1 MPAVNAGWGQALEG
15 AGDGSVTGGRRAE
28 LAVAAGLTL
37 AAVAISP
44 WAIQHLTG
52 RPVLTVRVTAISIG
66 LDLFLLATAFAIAAQ
81 GRVRKLG
88 FHLMLWTFPLA
99 LLAALEAAAIAVHF
113 ADRVAPLEDNSSLR
127 NWSRW
132 PAYLMSEGR
141 WAEPEG
147 TLRVYRPWKGD
158 GVEINEFGLRGP
170 APAPKTPGE
179 WRIAVTG
186 GSTAYGWRVFD
197 ADTIPAQLQNAID
210 VPGRKVTVHNF
221 GIEGASL
228 EREIAL
234 VRRLR
239 DAYALD
245 QVIFYTG
252 ANDVILHYMNR
263 SDTTEG
269 LGELTAQTTG
279 FELIKAARRLL
290 ALWFYRSSRVDQ
302 EDAASVAR
310 TNSLREQMAAARSYC
325 DGTGLRCDF
334 FLVPMLFT
342 CKSTFCRQSPMA
354 GAAARVY
361 PGLDRL
367 MGSMYADALAHA
379 SAEDVEDLRDAFDQ
393 SEQPIYT
400 DFVHVN
406 EEGNRLIAE
415 RIADVVEQDLAH

>member
-1 MPAVNAGWGQALEG
+1 M
-15 AGDGSVTGGRRAE
+15 TRGRRGE
-28 LAVAAGLTL
+28 LTVAAGLMFL
-37 AAVAISP
+37 AAAISP
-44 WAIQHLTG
+44 WAIQLLTG
-52 RPVLTVRVTAISIG
+52 RPVLTVRVTAVSIG

-81 GRVRKLG
+81 GRARKLG

-99 LLAALEAAAIAVHF
+99 VLAALEATAIAVRF

-127 NWSRW
+127 NWHRW

-141 WAEPEG
+141 WAEPAG
-147 TLRVYRPWKGD
+147 GLRVYRPWKGD

-170 APAPKTPGE
+170 APAPKAPGE

-186 GSTAYGWRVFD
+186 GSTTYGWRVLD
-197 ADTIPAQLQNAID
+197 ADTIPARLQDAIRAF
-210 VPGRKVTVHNF
+210 GRKVAVYNF

-245 QVIFYTG
+245 QVLFYTG
-252 ANDVILHYMNR
+252 ANDVILRYMNR

-290 ALWFYRSSRVDQ
+290 ALSFDRPAPVDQ
-302 EDAASVAR
+302 EGAASVAR
-310 TNSLREQMAAARSYC
+310 SNSLRERIAAARSYC

-334 FLVPMLFT
+334 FLNPLIFT
-342 CKSTFCRQSPMA
+342 CKSAFCLQSPMA

-361 PGLDRL
+361 PGMDRL
-367 MGSMYADALAHA
+367 MGWMYADVLAHV

-393 SEQPIYT
+393 AEQPIYT

-415 RIADVVEQDLAH
+415 RMADVVNQDLAR